1 MKTTVLMSTY
11 NGEKYLREQIDSVL
25 AQKDIELALLIRD
38 DGSSDKTVEIIE
50 DYEKKDN
57 RISHY
62 VGENIGPGKSF
73 FDLIKKAPESDYYA
87 FCDQDDVWDSNKLA
101 LAIDLLLPLDNS
113 MPNLYYSNLRLVDGN
128 LAFIRNAHEKP
139 IDEGKKYSALARN
152 VLTGCTAV
160 FNKNA
165 KDLLRDHVPNVNILH
180 DGWLYL
186 ICKLFGNVVYDF
198 IPHISYRQ
206 HGHNVVGM
214 GKSNPFVSVIR
225 KIKRILNPDQ
235 QPRLMRAKSLVDSF
249 GDMLTGCNREKVEKM
264 LYYKKSFRNK
274 LNLLLDKDICEPTF
288 SGNLRY
294 RFLVL
299 VGRI

>member
-1 MKTTVLMSTY
+1 MKITVLMSTY

-25 AQKDIELALLIRD
+25 GQKDIDLALLIRD

-50 DYEKKDN
+50 GYEKKDN

-62 VGENIGPGKSF
+62 VGGNMGPGRSF
-73 FDLIKKAPESDYYA
+73 FDLIKNAPESDYYA
-87 FCDQDDVWDSNKLA
+87 FCDQDDVWDCDKLA
-101 LAIDLLLPLDNS
+101 SAIELLQSLNKAK
-113 MPNLYYSNLRLVDGN
+113 PNLYYSNLRLVDGN
-128 LAFIRNAHEKP
+128 LTFIRNAHEKP

-152 VLTGCTAV
+152 VMTGCTAV
-160 FNKNA
+160 FNKNT
-165 KDLLRDHVPNVNILH
+165 KDLLRDHIPNVNILH